1 VTSKTQKP
9 AVMIAEFAI
18 DPELMTPKE
27 FLLLE
32 RGAISDKRHYV
43 GQRISR
49 DRGQSHNLYL

>member
-1 VTSKTQKP
+1 
-9 AVMIAEFAI
+9 MIAEFAI